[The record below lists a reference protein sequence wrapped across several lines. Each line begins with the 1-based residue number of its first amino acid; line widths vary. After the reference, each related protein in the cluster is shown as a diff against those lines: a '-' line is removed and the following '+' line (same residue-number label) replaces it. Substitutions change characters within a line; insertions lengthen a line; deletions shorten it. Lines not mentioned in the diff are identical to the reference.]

1 MENLLYESGD
11 LKLVLPSLSATEN
24 LQNLLSFFEFLI
36 SNFAFWRS
44 FASKFYLLIYLFFK
58 TLVPNLSL
66 AWQTTNR
73 VQSCFFVSSASADI
87 AGLGRALL
95 LGLEAG
101 CHPLQTKLIL
111 PV

>member
-24 LQNLLSFFEFLI
+24 LQILLFFRILI

-44 FASKFYLLIYLFFK
+44 FASKLFFFKCFFYKK

-66 AWQTTNR
+66 AWLTTSR
-73 VQSCFFVSSASADI
+73 VQSFLAS
-87 AGLGRALL
+87 LL
-95 LGLEAG
+95 LLPTSLGLALYSWG
-101 CHPLQTKLIL
+101 WRLVVIPCKRS
-111 PV
+111 